1 MLLPHLIVAFITF
14 YCLAAPAPSPEATAV
29 STGTTPL
36 FLKKC
41 HYFQLNVASLPRMFV
56 IATS

>member
-14 YCLAAPAPSPEATAV
+14 YSLAALAPSPEATAV

-36 FLKKC
+36 FLK
-41 HYFQLNVASLPRMFV
+41 NA
-56 IATS
+56 ITSS